1 LKKAREKL
9 RACEVLNWD
18 YLVEISGRPEGRTND
33 LAKALA
39 GFAYDFTSVADEK
52 IRDQM
57 LIDFLKNGTDNV
69 SRDSAEEFVKGVAD
83 RLRSDRELLRTFAKE
98 NGIRLKRF
106 KIV

>member
-1 LKKAREKL
+1 
-9 RACEVLNWD
+9 
-18 YLVEISGRPEGRTND
+18 
-33 LAKALA
+33 
-39 GFAYDFTSVADEK
+39 
-52 IRDQM
+52 M